1 MARVYEIA
9 CQREIMPLYVDI
21 KKALDKGRMVEVS
34 VRSKATKTR
43 EQLGYYWE
51 VVLPR
56 VRQGLEQDGNE
67 ISLAE
72 VNQFLNE
79 KFFYH
84 LKTVTWKVGRD
95 EHQHTILSP
104 RSKSGASKDE
114 MSAFL
119 DKVIRWAQCDLG
131 VEIPL
136 PAANPPSLP

>member
-9 CQREIMPLYVDI
+9 CQREIVPLYVDI
-21 KKALDKGRMVEVS
+21 KRAVDKGRMIEVTL
-34 VRSKATKTR
+34 RSKATKTR

-51 VVLPR
+51 VILPR

-67 ISLAE
+67 MSLAE

-79 KFFYH
+79 KFFYK
-84 LKTVTWKVGRD
+84 LKTVTWKVGQD

-104 RSKSGASKDE
+104 RSKSGATKDE

-119 DKVIRWAQCDLG
+119 DKVIRWAQADLG

-136 PAANPPSLP
+136 PSTINAAP